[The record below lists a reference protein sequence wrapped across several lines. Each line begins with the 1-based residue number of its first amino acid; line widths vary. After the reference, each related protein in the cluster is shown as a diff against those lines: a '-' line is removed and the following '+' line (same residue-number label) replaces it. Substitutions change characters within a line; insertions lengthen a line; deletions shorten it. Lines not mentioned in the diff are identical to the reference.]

1 MLSYLWLAYW
11 LQQVHKRGDLTDF
24 LGRLEHLF
32 VPIDGWGAFRKGAR
46 PAAVVFVL
54 YLDGGRWMVPF
65 VRRRADLRDHPGQ
78 VALPGGGVHPGE
90 SAWDAAQREANE
102 EIGVPLG
109 SLAPLGAGS
118 PIYAAVS
125 NFSVVPFV
133 AHLREP
139 IVPFVHDERE
149 LDGVLAIPLERLL
162 DDSAWLESADPW
174 RFRYLA
180 HEESVVWG
188 LTERIVA
195 GLAPNIRQA
204 LAEDQ
209 TQGLRADPE

>member
-1 MLSYLWLAYW
+1 
-11 LQQVHKRGDLTDF
+11 LTDF
-24 LGRLEHLF
+24 LDRLEQLF
-32 VPIDGWGAFRKGAR
+32 TPIDAWGEFRKGAR

-54 YLDGGRWMVPF
+54 YRHGGRWTVPF

-78 VALPGGGVHPGE
+78 VALPGGGVQVGE
-90 SAWDAAQREANE
+90 SAWEAAQREVEE

-109 SLAPLGAGS
+109 GLAPLGAGD

-133 AHLREP
+133 AYLANP
-139 IVPFVHDERE
+139 VLPFVHDERE

-195 GLAPNIRQA
+195 GLAPKLREA
-204 LAEDQ
+204 LAAGQ
-209 TQGLRADPE
+209 SPGPPAGPS

>member
-1 MLSYLWLAYW
+1 M
-11 LQQVHKRGDLTDF
+11 TDF
-24 LGRLEHLF
+24 LARLEHLF
-32 VPIDGWGAFRKGAR
+32 SPIDGWGEFRNGAR
-46 PAAVVFVL
+46 RAAVVFVL
-54 YLDGGRWMVPF
+54 YEDGGRWMVPF

-78 VALPGGGVHPGE
+78 IALPGGGVKPGE
-90 SAWDAAQREANE
+90 SAWQAGEREVME
-102 EIGVPLG
+102 EIGVKTG
-109 SLAPLGAGS
+109 QLAPLGAGD

-133 AHLREP
+133 AHLP
-139 IVPFVHDERE
+139 GPNLPFVHDERE
-149 LDGVLAIPLERLL
+149 LDGVLAIPLDRLL

-195 GLAPNIRQA
+195 GLAPRLRQA
-204 LAEDQ
+204 LGDDRSEDPPA
-209 TQGLRADPE
+209 GPA

>member
-1 MLSYLWLAYW
+1 LTEFLA
-11 LQQVHKRGDLTDF
+11 
-24 LGRLEHLF
+24 RLEHLF
-32 VPIDGWGAFRKGAR
+32 SPIDGWGEFRKGAR
-46 PAAVVFVL
+46 RAAVVFVL
-54 YLDGGRWMVPF
+54 YQHGGRWMVPF

-78 VALPGGGVHPGE
+78 VALPGGGVQPGE
-90 SAWDAAQREANE
+90 SAWDAGRREVME
-102 EIGVPLG
+102 EIGVQAG
-109 SLAPLGAGS
+109 SLVPLGAGS

-133 AHLREP
+133 AHLP
-139 IVPFVHDERE
+139 NPTLPFVHDERE
-149 LDGVLAIPLERLL
+149 LDGVLAIPLDRLL

-195 GLAPNIRQA
+195 GLAPHLREA
-204 LAEDQ
+204 LAGDQ
-209 TQGLRADPE
+209 NQDPPAGAA

>member
-1 MLSYLWLAYW
+1 LS
-11 LQQVHKRGDLTDF
+11 DF
-24 LGRLEHLF
+24 PLRLEHLF
-32 VPIDGWGAFRKGAR
+32 RPVDAWGEFRKGAR

-54 YLDGGRWMVPF
+54 YRQGGSWMVPF

-78 VALPGGGVHPGE
+78 VALPGGGVKPGE
-90 SAWDAAQREANE
+90 SAWEAAQREVDE

-109 SLAPLGAGS
+109 GLVALGAGD
-118 PIYAAVS
+118 PIYASVS

-133 AHLREP
+133 AHLPDPRL
-139 IVPFVHDERE
+139 PFVHDESE
-149 LDGVLAIPLERLL
+149 LDGVLAIPLDRLL
-162 DDSAWLESADPW
+162 DDAAWLESDDPW

-195 GLAPNIRQA
+195 GLAPRLRQA
-204 LAEDQ
+204 LGS
-209 TQGLRADPE
+209 TQ

>member
-1 MLSYLWLAYW
+1 LA
-11 LQQVHKRGDLTDF
+11 DF

-32 VPIDGWGAFRKGAR
+32 HPIDGWGDFRRGAR
-46 PAAVVFVL
+46 KAAVTLVL
-54 YLDGGRWMVPF
+54 YRAHGRWMVPF

-78 VALPGGGVHPGE
+78 VALPGGGVKEGE
-90 SAWDAAQREANE
+90 TAWSAAQREVAE
-102 EIGVPLG
+102 EIGVPVGRLV
-109 SLAPLGAGS
+109 PLGAGD

-133 AHLREP
+133 AHLP
-139 IVPFVHDERE
+139 DPVPAFVYDVHE
-149 LDGVLAIPLERLL
+149 LEGVLEIPLDRLL
-162 DDSAWLESADPW
+162 DDSEWLQSDDPW

-188 LTERIVA
+188 LTERIFA
-195 GLAPNIRQA
+195 GLAPKLTEA

-209 TQGLRADPE
+209 KPDPPAARG

>member
-1 MLSYLWLAYW
+1 
-11 LQQVHKRGDLTDF
+11 LTDF
-24 LGRLEHLF
+24 LTKLEHLF
-32 VPIDGWGAFRKGAR
+32 PAIDDWGEFRKGAR
-46 PAAVVFVL
+46 RAAVVFVL
-54 YLDGGRWMVPF
+54 YKDAGRWMVPF

-78 VALPGGGVHPGE
+78 VALPGGGLHPGE
-90 SAWDAAQREANE
+90 SAWDAGQREVME
-102 EIGVPLG
+102 EIGVPVG
-109 SLAPLGAGS
+109 RLAPLGAGH

-133 AHLREP
+133 AHLP
-139 IVPFVHDERE
+139 DPVPPFVYNESE

-195 GLAPNIRQA
+195 GLALNLRQA
-204 LAEDQ
+204 LEGDDERGSAS
-209 TQGLRADPE
+209 

>member
-1 MLSYLWLAYW
+1 
-11 LQQVHKRGDLTDF
+11 LTDF
-24 LGRLEHLF
+24 PTRLEHLF
-32 VPIDGWGAFRKGAR
+32 TSIDGWGEFRKGAR
-46 PAAVVFVL
+46 HAAVVFVL
-54 YLDGGRWMVPF
+54 YWHGGRWMVPF

-78 VALPGGGVHPGE
+78 VALPGGGVEPGE
-90 SAWDAAQREANE
+90 SAWEAAEREVHE
-102 EIGVPLG
+102 EIGVPPGGLT
-109 SLAPLGAGS
+109 PLGAGD

-133 AHLREP
+133 ALLSDP
-139 IVPFVHDERE
+139 VLPFVHDEQE
-149 LDGVLAIPLERLL
+149 LDGVLAIPLDRLL

-195 GLAPNIRQA
+195 GLAPKLREA
-204 LAEDQ
+204 LGADQ
-209 TQGLRADPE
+209 IQDPPADPS

>member
-1 MLSYLWLAYW
+1 M
-11 LQQVHKRGDLTDF
+11 TDF
-24 LGRLEHLF
+24 LARLEHLF
-32 VPIDGWGAFRKGAR
+32 TPIDGWGEFRKGAR

-54 YLDGGRWMVPF
+54 YRLDGRWMVPF

-78 VALPGGGVHPGE
+78 VALPGGGVQAGE
-90 SAWDAAQREANE
+90 SAWEAAQREVQE

-109 SLAPLGAGS
+109 GLTPLGAGD

-133 AHLREP
+133 AHLAEP
-139 IVPFVHDERE
+139 VLPFVHDERE

-195 GLAPNIRQA
+195 GLAPKLREA
-204 LAEDQ
+204 LGED
-209 TQGLRADPE
+209 RSEDPPAGRS

>member
-1 MLSYLWLAYW
+1 MGGSA
-11 LQQVHKRGDLTDF
+11 DATDF
-24 LGRLEHLF
+24 PGRLERLF
-32 VPIDGWGAFRKGAR
+32 RPIDGWGEFRRGAR
-46 PAAVVFVL
+46 KAAVVFVL
-54 YLDGGRWMVPF
+54 YESEGRWQVPF

-78 VALPGGGVHPGE
+78 VALPGGGVREGE
-90 SAWDAAQREANE
+90 SAWEAGQREVAE
-102 EIGVPLG
+102 EISVPQGTLQ
-109 SLAPLGAGS
+109 PLGAGD

-133 AHLREP
+133 AHLPGPVR
-139 IVPFVHDERE
+139 PFVHDESE
-149 LDGVLAIPLERLL
+149 LEGVLQIPLDRLL

-195 GLAPNIRQA
+195 GLAPKLRQA
-204 LAEDQ
+204 LEK
-209 TQGLRADPE
+209 G

>member
-1 MLSYLWLAYW
+1 
-11 LQQVHKRGDLTDF
+11 LTDF

-32 VPIDGWGAFRKGAR
+32 TPIDGWGEFRKGAR
-46 PAAVVFVL
+46 RAAVVFVL
-54 YLDGGRWMVPF
+54 YRHGGRWMVPF

-78 VALPGGGVHPGE
+78 VALPGGGVQPGE
-90 SAWDAAQREANE
+90 SAWAAGQREVME

-109 SLAPLGAGS
+109 SLIPLGAGD

-133 AHLREP
+133 AHLP
-139 IVPFVHDERE
+139 KPSLPFVHDERE
-149 LDGVLAIPLERLL
+149 LDGVLAIPLDRLL

-195 GLAPNIRQA
+195 GLAPQLREA
-204 LAEDQ
+204 LAKDQ
-209 TQGLRADPE
+209 SEVPPADPM

>member
-1 MLSYLWLAYW
+1 MTPDRTADLLA
-11 LQQVHKRGDLTDF
+11 
-24 LGRLEHLF
+24 RLERSLHP
-32 VPIDGWGAFRKGAR
+32 VDGWGDFRRGAR
-46 PAAVVFVL
+46 NAAVVFVL
-54 YLDGGRWMVPF
+54 YEAEGRWEVPF

-78 VALPGGGVHPGE
+78 VALPGGGVHEGE
-90 SAWDAAQREANE
+90 SAWQAAEREVAE

-109 SLAPLGAGS
+109 NLVPLGAGD

-133 AHLREP
+133 AHLP
-139 IVPFVHDERE
+139 GPVPDFVHEPTE
-149 LDGVLAIPLERLL
+149 LEGVLRIPLERLL

-195 GLAPNIRQA
+195 GLAPK
-204 LAEDQ
+204 
-209 TQGLRADPE
+209 LRLLLF

>member
-1 MLSYLWLAYW
+1 MS
-11 LQQVHKRGDLTDF
+11 DF
-24 LGRLEHLF
+24 PQRLEHLF
-32 VPIDGWGAFRKGAR
+32 RPVDAWGEFRKGAR
-46 PAAVVFVL
+46 HAAVVLVL
-54 YLDGGRWMVPF
+54 YRHGGRWMVPF

-78 VALPGGGVHPGE
+78 VALPGGGVQPGE
-90 SAWDAAQREANE
+90 SAWEAAQREVNE

-109 SLAPLGAGS
+109 GLAVLGAGD
-118 PIYAAVS
+118 PIYASVS

-133 AHLREP
+133 AHLADP
-139 IVPFVHDERE
+139 VLPFLHDERE

-162 DDSAWLESADPW
+162 DDSAWLESDDPW

-195 GLAPNIRQA
+195 GLAPKLRQA
-204 LAEDQ
+204 LGEPHSEDPPA
-209 TQGLRADPE
+209 GRG

>member
-1 MLSYLWLAYW
+1 VTELS
-11 LQQVHKRGDLTDF
+11 DF
-24 LGRLEHLF
+24 LEHLEQLF
-32 VPIDGWGAFRKGAR
+32 TPIDSWGEFRKGAR

-54 YLDGGRWMVPF
+54 YRHGGHWMVPF

-78 VALPGGGVHPGE
+78 VALPGGGVQPGE
-90 SAWDAAQREANE
+90 SAWEAAQREVEE
-102 EIGVPLG
+102 EIGVALG
-109 SLAPLGAGS
+109 RLIPLGAGD

-133 AHLREP
+133 AHLP
-139 IVPFVHDERE
+139 DPTLPFVHDERE

-162 DDSAWLESADPW
+162 DDSAWLESDDQW

-195 GLAPNIRQA
+195 GLAPKLKQA
-204 LAEDQ
+204 LGEDQ
-209 TQGLRADPE
+209 RGDPPADPS

>member
-1 MLSYLWLAYW
+1 M
-11 LQQVHKRGDLTDF
+11 TDF
-24 LGRLEHLF
+24 PRRLEQLF
-32 VPIDGWGAFRKGAR
+32 RPIEAWGEFRKGAR

-54 YLDGGRWMVPF
+54 YRSGDRWMVPF

-78 VALPGGGVHPGE
+78 VALPGGGVKPGE
-90 SAWDAAQREANE
+90 SAWAAAEREVHE

-109 SLAPLGAGS
+109 VLAPLGAGD

-133 AHLREP
+133 AHLP
-139 IVPFVHDERE
+139 DADLPVVLPFVPDERE
-149 LDGVLAIPLERLL
+149 LEGVLAIPLDRLL
-162 DDSAWLESADPW
+162 DDSAWLESEDPW

-195 GLAPNIRQA
+195 GLEPKLKAA
-204 LAEDQ
+204 LG
-209 TQGLRADPE
+209 QGSGGALSS